1 MTDSEFPTFFFI
13 VFWVFIVMVLV
24 NVLISLILEIYSA
37 VEPEVSDQAKKRKLT
52 QALVKIIEG
61 MEGES
66 LT

>member
-1 MTDSEFPTFFFI
+1 
-13 VFWVFIVMVLV
+13 MVLV
-24 NVLISLILEIYSA
+24 NVLIALILEIYSA